1 MKVSHNSSGFF
12 SGFAFIL
19 NVGIMVTLMSCVQK
33 EVRLPAEKEKL
44 VQLLEDIYLAEGMAD
59 GADLAVRDSVR
70 GVYMLQ
76 IAKHHG
82 MSIEEME
89 DIFKELSQMP
99 DSLYSLQGMAL
110 DSLRIKQVN
119 LKEKANLGQY

>member
-1 MKVSHNSSGFF
+1 MKVLHDSNGFF
-12 SGFAFIL
+12 PGFTF
-19 NVGIMVTLMSCVQK
+19 VWYVVIMVTLMSCIQK
-33 EVRLPAEKEKL
+33 EVQLPAEKEKL

-59 GADLAVRDSVR
+59 GADLSVRDSVR

-82 MSIEEME
+82 MTIAEME
-89 DIFKELSQMP
+89 DILKKLSQMP
-99 DSLYSLQGMAL
+99 DTLYSLQGMAL